1 MLHSLN
7 RTYPELRNERNTRL
21 GGALGK
27 VKKRG
32 ARKKRVGAA
41 TKKSSG
47 KSSAKLSG
55 GASKKR
61 AAKRRI
67 SESGTSRDGKRKP
80 SRALSSKPS
89 KVKRAGA
96 KKAAAKSVAVSR
108 SQKMIANRVQFRAAL
123 LDPIAKCGPGTSVQ
137 RLYRIDEVTSEG
149 AKRSHMVFFDR
160 HGWYCEHGRDC
171 PSVAHAKHHDA
182 NAKR

>member
-1 MLHSLN
+1 
-7 RTYPELRNERNTRL
+7 
-21 GGALGK
+21 LGK

-32 ARKKRVGAA
+32 ARKKRVSA
-41 TKKSSG
+41 TTGKPSGKSSG
-47 KSSAKLSG
+47 KASG
-55 GASKKR
+55 KPSGKASGKPSDSASKKR
-61 AAKRRI
+61 AAKRRL
-67 SESGTSRDGKRKP
+67 SENGTLRDGKRK
-80 SRALSSKPS
+80 SRRALSSKAS

-96 KKAAAKSVAVSR
+96 KKAAAKAVAVSR
-108 SQKMIANRVQFRAAL
+108 SQKTIAKRVQFRAAL
-123 LDPIAKCGPGTSVQ
+123 LDPIEKCGPGTSVQ